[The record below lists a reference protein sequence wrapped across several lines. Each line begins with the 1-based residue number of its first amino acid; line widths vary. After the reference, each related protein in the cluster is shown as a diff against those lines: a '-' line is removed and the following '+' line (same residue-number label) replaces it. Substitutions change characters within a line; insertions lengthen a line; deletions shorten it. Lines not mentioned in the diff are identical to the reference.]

1 MKKSKLKLKKKHFK
15 KIKKN
20 KNIKSYKFN
29 ICNLK
34 IKNGSSG
41 ISSNG
46 KEKISSRSNSR
57 LGKRA

>member
-29 ICNLK
+29 FCNLK
-34 IKNGSSG
+34 NKKWQQWYFVQWKRKNLF
-41 ISSNG
+41 
-46 KEKISSRSNSR
+46 KKQ
-57 LGKRA
+57 